1 MGTPASGP
9 YPIEVLGASIQVDS
23 PLSGAH
29 QHRNL
34 ALAIAAAVELAT
46 THNYPI
52 VPAAIA
58 EGLRRTQWP
67 ARLERISCGGV
78 EWILDVA
85 HNPAGAWALRAGLSG
100 AGLPN
105 APRTLIFSCLRDK
118 PIAEMAQILFPV
130 FDRVILVPLHA
141 ARAAA
146 LDDLTAAAKATGST
160 FTTADS
166 AAEALALASSQND
179 SGLIVVSGSVY
190 LVGEA
195 RTLLLANSK
204 RKRESAA
211 PDTLETPAG
220 RPLS

>member
-1 MGTPASGP
+1 
-9 YPIEVLGASIQVDS
+9 
-23 PLSGAH
+23 
-29 QHRNL
+29 
-34 ALAIAAAVELAT
+34 LAIAAAVELAT
-46 THNYPI
+46 THNFPI
-52 VPAAIA
+52 TPAAIA
-58 EGLRRTQWP
+58 EGLQLTRWP
-67 ARLERISCGGV
+67 ARLERISQNGV